1 MYDNAVSCHQ
11 YFLQLLSV
19 VINYLPLDGKGEE
32 TPLVFFFAL
41 RQYQEQKLNMA
52 NVDDFG

>member
-19 VINYLPLDGKGEE
+19 VINYLPLGGKGE
-32 TPLVFFFAL
+32 TPLVFIFAL

-52 NVDDFG
+52 NADDFG